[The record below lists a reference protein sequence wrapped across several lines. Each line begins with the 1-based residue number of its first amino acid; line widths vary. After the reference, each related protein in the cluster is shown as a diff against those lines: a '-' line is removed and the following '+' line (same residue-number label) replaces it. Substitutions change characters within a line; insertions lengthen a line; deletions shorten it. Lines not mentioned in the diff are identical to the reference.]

1 MFLSILNLHIQKTQ
15 TVCWHLSEVKDVL
28 QTPCDVFLLD
38 FFFLNWDIKQASVT
52 KSNTCRNDSH
62 TSLHK

>member
-15 TVCWHLSEVKDVL
+15 TVCWHLNEVKDVL

-38 FFFLNWDIKQASVT
+38 FFFLKLGHKTSKRDQKQHLQ
-52 KSNTCRNDSH
+52 K
-62 TSLHK
+62 

>member
-15 TVCWHLSEVKDVL
+15 TVCWHLNEVKDVL

-38 FFFLNWDIKQASVT
+38 FFFKLGHKTSKRDQKQHLQ
-52 KSNTCRNDSH
+52 K
-62 TSLHK
+62 